1 MKKITNLNKQDDV
14 KELQAIKEKTLEP
27 TITFPHPQI
36 TAINLFSSMYDFVVF
51 QCQEGVD
58 MLKRIEGIVGNYIN
72 KVYPKLS
79 KKGVSNLKKDQN
91 NFLHYSMNSIVD
103 GFSAL
108 MNTNCDAFVK
118 SSVRFFR
125 RSIFLLSLKYL
136 HL

>member
-14 KELQAIKEKTLEP
+14 KELQVIKEKTLEP
-27 TITFPHPQI
+27 SVKFPHPQI
-36 TAINLFSSMYDFVVF
+36 TAINLFSSMYDFVVG

-58 MLKRIEGIVGNYIN
+58 ILKRIEGIVGNYIN
-72 KVYPKLS
+72 KVYPK
-79 KKGVSNLKKDQN
+79 GVSNLKEVQK
-91 NFLHYSMNSIVD
+91 NFLNYSMNLIVD
-103 GFSAL
+103 SFSDL
-108 MNTNCDAFVK
+108 TNTNCDAYVK